1 MRRTSFYRATLGV
14 RAVCCRL
21 VSVRLTVT
29 LVYFIHTAE
38 DIVKPLSGPG
48 SPIILVLDSQHA
60 PVPNSNGNPVSG
72 GGGA

>member
-38 DIVKPLSGPG
+38 DIVKPLFGPG
-48 SPIILVLDSQHA
+48 SPIISVFDSQRA

-72 GGGA
+72 GA